1 MPNTHQ
7 THRNRRKRMGLL
19 GFAFDAVLVSTAC
32 AGLRRS
38 TGINAARML
47 QDKMS
52 NPALRTATGAY
63 FRVGEVVLDKT
74 IQFAQN
80 LNENKDRDDRRI
92 DSSKKD
98 DDRKN

>member
-1 MPNTHQ
+1 MVVCSALTSFV
-7 THRNRRKRMGLL
+7 LL
-19 GFAFDAVLVSTAC
+19 LFSLS
-32 AGLRRS
+32 LLPLLHLIYHS
-38 TGINAARML
+38 AARML